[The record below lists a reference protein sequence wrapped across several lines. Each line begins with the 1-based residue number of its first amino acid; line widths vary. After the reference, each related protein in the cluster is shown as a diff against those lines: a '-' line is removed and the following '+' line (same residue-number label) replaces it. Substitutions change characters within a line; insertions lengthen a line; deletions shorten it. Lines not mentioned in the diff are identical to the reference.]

1 MDLRAI
7 AMGLAFSAMWSSAF
21 TSARMIVMD
30 APPLTAL
37 AIRFLISGLIGIGLA
52 FLLGQ
57 SARLSRAQWRS
68 VVIFGICQ
76 NALYLGFN
84 FVAMTRVEAG
94 LASIIASMMPL
105 MVALLGWIV
114 FGEKVRPLGVAGL
127 CAGFLGAALIMGSR
141 LSGGVDGIGVIL
153 CLLGMGALAVATL
166 SVRSATSGGNL
177 LMIVGLQMLVGS
189 AALTVPAL
197 TLETWA
203 VNWTPRLGLAFAFTT
218 LVPGLLAT
226 WVWFRLVGRIGAVRA
241 ATFHFLNPVIGVST
255 GALFLGERL
264 DPLDL
269 LGVAIIAGGILAV
282 QWSRGAAP
290 VSAAIPDRRKP
301 ARSA

>member
-7 AMGLAFSAMWSSAF
+7 AMGLAFSAMWSTAF

-114 FGEKVRPLGVAGL
+114 FGDKVRPLGVAGL

-141 LSGGVDGIGVIL
+141 LSGGVDGVGVVL

-197 TLETWA
+197 TLETWS

-255 GALFLGERL
+255 GALLLGERL
-264 DPLDL
+264 APQDL

-282 QWSRGAAP
+282 QWSRGSAP
-290 VSAAIPDRRKP
+290 VPAATPEPRKP
-301 ARSA
+301 AQSA

>member
-1 MDLRAI
+1 MDFRAI

-37 AIRFLISGLIGIGLA
+37 TIRFLISGLIGIGIAL
-52 FLLGQ
+52 LLGQ
-57 SARLSRAQWRS
+57 NARLSRAQWRS
-68 VVIFGICQ
+68 VLIFGICQ

-114 FGEKVRPLGVAGL
+114 FREKVRPLGVAGL
-127 CAGFLGAALIMGSR
+127 CAGFLGAAIIMGTR
-141 LSGGVDGIGVIL
+141 LSGGVDGVGVIL

-166 SVRSATSGGNL
+166 SVRGATSGGNL

-189 AALTVPAL
+189 AALMLPAL
-197 TLETWA
+197 LFETWS

-255 GALFLGERL
+255 GAFLLGERL
-264 DPLDL
+264 APLDL

-282 QWSRGAAP
+282 QWSRGGSGRAATP
-290 VSAAIPDRRKP
+290 ELQQPEKTA
-301 ARSA
+301 

>member
-1 MDLRAI
+1 MDFRAI

-37 AIRFLISGLIGIGLA
+37 AIRFLISGLIGICLA
-52 FLLGQ
+52 LLLGQ
-57 SARLSRAQWRS
+57 NARLSRAQWRS

-114 FGEKVRPLGVAGL
+114 FGERVRRLGLAGL
-127 CAGFLGAALIMGSR
+127 CAGFLGASLIMGSR
-141 LSGGVDGIGVIL
+141 LSGGVDGVGVLL
-153 CLLGMGALAVATL
+153 CLLGMGALAIATL

-189 AALTVPAL
+189 AALVLPAL
-197 TLETWA
+197 ALETWA
-203 VNWTPRLGLAFAFTT
+203 VNWTPRLGLAFVFTT
-218 LVPGLLAT
+218 FVPGLLAT

-255 GALFLGERL
+255 GAVLLGERL
-264 DPLDL
+264 ALLDFV
-269 LGVAIIAGGILAV
+269 GVAVIAGGILAV
-282 QWSRGAAP
+282 QWSRGGAGPAATP
-290 VSAAIPDRRKP
+290 KPQAETAA
-301 ARSA
+301 

>member
-1 MDLRAI
+1 MDFRAI
-7 AMGLAFSAMWSSAF
+7 AMGLAFSVMWSSAF

-37 AIRFLISGLIGIGLA
+37 AIRFAISGLIGIGLA
-52 FLLGQ
+52 RLLGQ
-57 SARLSRAQWRS
+57 DARLSRAQWRS

-127 CAGFLGAALIMGSR
+127 CAGFFGAAIIMGSR
-141 LSGGVDGIGVIL
+141 LSGGVDGTGVML

-166 SVRSATSGGNL
+166 SVRSATSGGYL

-197 TLETWA
+197 LFETWS
-203 VNWTPRLGLAFAFTT
+203 VNWTSRLGLAFAFTL

-226 WVWFRLVGRIGAVRA
+226 WVWFKLVGRIGAVRA
-241 ATFHFLNPVIGVST
+241 ATFHFLNPVIGVT
-255 GALFLGERL
+255 AGALLLGERL
-264 DPLDL
+264 DRLDFI
-269 LGVAIIAGGILAV
+269 GVAVIAGGILAV
-282 QWSRGAAP
+282 QWSRSTPNAGQAA
-290 VSAAIPDRRKP
+290 
-301 ARSA
+301 

>member
-1 MDLRAI
+1 MDFRAI

-21 TSARMIVMD
+21 TSARLIVMD

-37 AIRFLISGLIGIGLA
+37 AIRFLISGLIGLGLA
-52 FLLGQ
+52 LLLGQ
-57 SARLSRAQWRS
+57 KARLSRAQWRS

-84 FVAMTRVEAG
+84 FVAMTRIEAG

-127 CAGFLGAALIMGSR
+127 CAGFLGAAIIMGSR
-141 LSGGVDGIGVIL
+141 LSGGVDGVGVIL

-189 AALTVPAL
+189 AALALPAL

-264 DPLDL
+264 APLDL

-290 VSAAIPDRRKP
+290 APGSGADRATDQAA
-301 ARSA
+301 